1 MEFIGSH
8 FDSELSNNWKWI
20 FSLLDSCCFKFEDS
34 SLCLIVWFHVVVN
47 SGSFSLPGPYWLW
60 GFGFQNLCVAV
71 VRVVWM
77 ILGYFLCDLLDFCA
91 LARHQERCCWSYKL
105 DLAEIVDP
113 WVSNVVLLYSC
124 GWTFLF
130 CFLAFVLTVLMGFGT
145 SMTYSNCWIFGLLE

>member
-1 MEFIGSH
+1 MEFIGSHFDSEWFLGYVYNYSKPYVSFNLHEWVKNWRMIWRFMEFIGSH

-77 ILGYFLCDLLDFCA
+77 ILGYFLCDVAGF
-91 LARHQERCCWSYKL
+91 ESFKL
-105 DLAEIVDP
+105 ISPYLV
-113 WVSNVVLLYSC
+113 Y
-124 GWTFLF
+124 G
-130 CFLAFVLTVLMGFGT
+130 
-145 SMTYSNCWIFGLLE
+145 